1 MVKREFVR
9 SHLKKSAAL
18 LMAIAMAVSGCAISE
33 PGQDD
38 RETSAAVISED
49 NRVIKK
55 EEIKTI
61 DSGREDK
68 LKKAYLRAHY
78 ISHKPQCFDLR
89 HCGCF
94 LRLPFMQV
102 NLPFAQGVLKSLND
116 YAMVIYAEM
125 MNGRDHIC

>member
-1 MVKREFVR
+1 METIINYYSTIKALPHWKASFPWGWAFDNVIKKILREGRGCIIYTSSVTANGKKRVR
-9 SHLKKSAAL
+9 SQPSKKTAAL

-68 LKKAYLRAHY
+68 LKKR
-78 ISHKPQCFDLR
+78 I
-89 HCGCF
+89 
-94 LRLPFMQV
+94 
-102 NLPFAQGVLKSLND
+102 
-116 YAMVIYAEM
+116 
-125 MNGRDHIC
+125 